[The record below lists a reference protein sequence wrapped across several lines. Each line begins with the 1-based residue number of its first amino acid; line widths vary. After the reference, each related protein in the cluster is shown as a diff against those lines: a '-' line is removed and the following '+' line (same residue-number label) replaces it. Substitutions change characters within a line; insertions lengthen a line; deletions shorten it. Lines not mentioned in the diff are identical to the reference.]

1 MATLRNKTALVT
13 GASRGIGRATAA
25 ALAEA
30 GAHVLVH
37 YGRSSQEAKSLVD
50 SIRAKGG
57 RAEAIRADLATTDGA
72 TSLAQEVRSIGGERL
87 DVLGDP
93 CNASVEANRTAGGR
107 CRGGCVPGF
116 GRGALGYRGQ
126 YPGRRWIETLEEA
139 YRQCSI
145 SETMRRLSATGL
157 PTTSSTALISSPAAM
172 VFVHGCFSGHGRP
185 KSWIAADILRI
196 VDGVLVEHWDGQ
208 GGETP

>member
-1 MATLRNKTALVT
+1 MINTQYISSGGRCPMANVVKKHSISSLRNQTALVT
-13 GASRGIGRATAA
+13 CASRGIGRATAA

-139 YRQCSI
+139 YR
-145 SETMRRLSATGL
+145 
-157 PTTSSTALISSPAAM
+157 AM
-172 VFVHGCFSGHGRP
+172 F
-185 KSWIAADILRI
+185 
-196 VDGVLVEHWDGQ
+196 
-208 GGETP
+208 